1 MISYWWSLDPNV
13 VVKIIHDF
21 TPADELGWLDPTLK
35 LVTRIQVQCVA
46 LIFFAQ
52 NGFQKP
58 YGIENVLLIPFPSPL
73 RLQRYIGRLSELFER
88 NKRFKALFQRHFL
101 VTFKRDKSG
110 GGASSSPDLL
120 LIPTFESL
128 WHNFLLYPCIEFRY
142 WAG

>member
-52 NGFQKP
+52 NVNKLSHIDESP
-58 YGIENVLLIPFPSPL
+58 ICVLLSRVLSHKGSRKGLPMDI
-73 RLQRYIGRLSELFER
+73 IGADDGHSKLSDGILNNSEE
-88 NKRFKALFQRHFL
+88 
-101 VTFKRDKSG
+101 
-110 GGASSSPDLL
+110 
-120 LIPTFESL
+120 
-128 WHNFLLYPCIEFRY
+128 
-142 WAG
+142 